1 MENNMN
7 FKDFIDYV
15 TEHVLDDHPELK
27 AVCDV
32 TVAPVKKNNGIE
44 LTGLSIRM
52 QDINIA
58 PTIYLENYY
67 KDYQAGR
74 PMESVMEDLYNVYE
88 ANRPDIMGEFKT
100 DFLESF
106 DNCWDRI
113 TCRLVNGSRN
123 AEALD
128 GLANLKFGDLAITFQ
143 VVAIID
149 NKGLGTIN
157 ISDRMLEEWGKDTH
171 DLLHAAMHNQM
182 FDHPGQIKPI
192 ETVLLDMLAK
202 GDNPNEIPEDFI
214 ENLEARVDSDEVFGM
229 YVMTNRYGMYGATAM
244 LEQGLLSDFVD
255 KAGTNVYIL
264 PSSVHE
270 CIVIPDTGGM
280 DLDQLKSM
288 VFEVNRT
295 QVAPQEVLSDTVY
308 LFDKDTHQ
316 LLIAE
321 TREPM
326 EIQDP
331 KRAFSIMWDPADHDA
346 FLTTPDNAPDENE
359 LAEQRNAAKAREAK
373 EAKESSIHDKLKS
386 AKEQSSAKKEADPL
400 KDMKPDKDKGA
411 RD

>member
-74 PMESVMEDLYNVYE
+74 PMESVMEELYNVYE
-88 ANRPDIMGEFKT
+88 ANRPDRMGEFNT

-106 DNCWDRI
+106 DNCCDRI
-113 TCRLVNGSRN
+113 TCRLVSGSRN

-128 GLANLKFGDLAITFQ
+128 GMANLKFGDLAITFQ
-143 VVAIID
+143 VVAVID
-149 NKGLGTIN
+149 NRGQGTIN

-171 DLLHAAMHNQM
+171 DLLHAALHNQM

-202 GDNPNEIPEDFI
+202 GDNPNEIPDDFI

-229 YVMTNRYGMYGATAM
+229 YVMSNRYGMYGATAM

-270 CIVIPDTGGM
+270 CIVIPDTGEM

-359 LAEQRNAAKAREAK
+359 LAEQRNEAKAREAK

-386 AKEQSSAKKEADPL
+386 AKEQSGAKKESDPL
-400 KDMKPDKDKGA
+400 KDIKPDKDKGA